1 MTWKNDK
8 VMIPRVSQSIV
19 SQLLANF
26 PAVALLGSRQ
36 VGKTTLA
43 LDLIENN
50 PNATY
55 LDLENPA
62 DKLKIASDP
71 ADYFAR
77 HAGELLVLD
86 EIHRLPELFPILRGV
101 IDRQRRKKGDNGQ
114 FLLLGTAS
122 MVLLKQSSESLAGR
136 LATLELTPLLAEEVS
151 AVGRSVDT
159 LWVRGGFPDSYLA
172 KDDVRSFRWRS
183 AFIQTYLE
191 RDIPA
196 LGPRIPAETLRR
208 FWTMLA
214 GAQGSILNHSVLAQS
229 LSISGQ
235 TITRYLDLLVDL
247 LLVRRLQPWSGN
259 VIKRLAKRPKVYVR
273 DSGIVHALLGLST
286 AEQILANMISGPSWE
301 GLAVENILA
310 AVPVGA
316 QSSYYRT
323 GAGAEIDLVLDFGSS
338 AVSSKTKDKPWAIE
352 IKRSSTPSVSKGFH
366 IGSADINAGRQL
378 IVHPGNG
385 TFSLGHGI
393 EAIGLLDLILE
404 LRKLS

>member
-1 MTWKNDK
+1 
-8 VMIPRVSQSIV
+8 
-19 SQLLANF
+19 
-26 PAVALLGSRQ
+26 
-36 VGKTTLA
+36 
-43 LDLIENN
+43 
-50 PNATY
+50 
-55 LDLENPA
+55 
-62 DKLKIASDP
+62 
-71 ADYFAR
+71 
-77 HAGELLVLD
+77 LVLD
-86 EIHRLPELFPILRGV
+86 EIQRLPELFPILRGV
-101 IDRQRRKKGDNGQ
+101 IDRHRRKSQAHGQ
-114 FLLLGTAS
+114 FLLLGSAS
-122 MVLLKQSSESLAGR
+122 MDLLKQSSESLAGR

-151 AVGRSVDT
+151 AVGQSVDT

-235 TITRYLDLLVDL
+235 TTTRYLDLLVDL

-259 VIKRLAKRPKVYVR
+259 VMKRLAKRPKVYVR
-273 DSGIVHALLGLST
+273 DSGIVHALLGIST
-286 AEQILANMISGPSWE
+286 AEQILGNMISGPSWE
-301 GLAVENILA
+301 GFAVENILA
-310 AVPVGA
+310 AVPVGT

-338 AVSSKTKDKPWAIE
+338 IVSSKTKDKPWALE
-352 IKRSSTPSVSKGFH
+352 MKRSSTPSVSKGFH
-366 IGSADINAGRQL
+366 TGSADIRAGRKL
-378 IVHPGNG
+378 VVHPGKG
-385 TFSLGHGI
+385 TFSLGQGI

>member
-1 MTWKNDK
+1 MAWKNNK
-8 VMIPRVSQSIV
+8 VMIPRVSQSMV

-62 DKLKIASDP
+62 DKFKIASDP

-101 IDRQRRKKGDNGQ
+101 IDRHRRKSQTKGQ
-114 FLLLGTAS
+114 FLLLGSAS
-122 MVLLKQSSESLAGR
+122 MDLLKQSSESLAGR
-136 LATLELTPLLAEEVS
+136 LAILELTPLLAEEVS

-172 KDDVRSFRWRS
+172 KDDTRSFRWRS

-259 VIKRLAKRPKVYVR
+259 VMKRLAKRPKVYVR
-273 DSGIVHALLGLST
+273 DSGIVHALLGIST
-286 AEQILANMISGPSWE
+286 AEQILGNMISGPSWE
-301 GLAVENILA
+301 GYILA

-323 GAGAEIDLVLDFGSS
+323 GAGAEIDLVLDFSSS
-338 AVSSKTKDKPWAIE
+338 AVPSKTRDKPWAIKL
-352 IKRSSTPSVSKGFH
+352 KRNSTPSVSRGFH
-366 IGSADINAGRQL
+366 TGSADINAGRKL
-378 IVHPGNG
+378 VVHPGKG
-385 TFSLGHGI
+385 TFSLGQGI

>member
-1 MTWKNDK
+1 MI
-8 VMIPRVSQSIV
+8 IPRVSQSAV
-19 SQLLANF
+19 SRLLASF

-43 LDLIENN
+43 LEMIENN

-62 DKLKIASDP
+62 DKLKIISDP
-71 ADYFAR
+71 ADYLAR

-86 EIHRLPELFPILRGV
+86 GIHRLPELFPILRGV
-101 IDRQRRKKGDNGQ
+101 IDRQRRRKEANGQ
-114 FLLLGTAS
+114 FLLLAS
-122 MVLLKQSSESLAGR
+122 SSMDLLKHSSESLAGR

-151 AVGRSVDT
+151 AVGQSVDT

-172 KDDVRSFRWRS
+172 KDDVRSSRWRA

-196 LGPRIPAETLRR
+196 LGPRVPAETLRR

-247 LLVRRLQPWSGN
+247 LLVRRLPPWSGN
-259 VIKRLAKRPKVYVR
+259 VMKRLAKRPKVYVR
-273 DSGIVHALLGLST
+273 DSGLVHALLGLST

-301 GLAVENILA
+301 GFAVENILA
-310 AVPVGA
+310 TVPVGT

-323 GAGAEIDLVLDFGSS
+323 GAGAEIDLVLDFSS
-338 AVSSKTKDKPWAIE
+338 SVVSSKTKDKPWAIE
-352 IKRSSTPSVSKGFH
+352 MKRSSTPSVSKGFH
-366 IGSADINAGRQL
+366 TGSADINAGRKL
-378 IVHPGNG
+378 AVHPGDG
-385 TFSLGHGI
+385 TFSLGQGI

>member
-1 MTWKNDK
+1 
-8 VMIPRVSQSIV
+8 
-19 SQLLANF
+19 
-26 PAVALLGSRQ
+26 
-36 VGKTTLA
+36 
-43 LDLIENN
+43 
-50 PNATY
+50 
-55 LDLENPA
+55 
-62 DKLKIASDP
+62 
-71 ADYFAR
+71 
-77 HAGELLVLD
+77 VLD

-101 IDRQRRKKGDNGQ
+101 IDWQRRKKQANGQ
-114 FLLLGTAS
+114 FLLLGSAS
-122 MVLLKQSSESLAGR
+122 MDLLKQSSESLAGR

-172 KDDVRSFRWRS
+172 EDDVRSFRWRS

-214 GAQGSILNHSVLAQS
+214 GAQGSILNQSLLAQS

-259 VIKRLAKRPKVYVR
+259 VMKRLAKRPKVYVR
-273 DSGIVHALLGLST
+273 DSGLVHALLGLST

-301 GLAVENILA
+301 GFAVENILA
-310 AVPVGA
+310 AVPVGTR
-316 QSSYYRT
+316 SSYYRT

-338 AVSSKTKDKPWAIE
+338 VVSSKTKDKPWAIE
-352 IKRSSTPSVSKGFH
+352 MKRSSTPSVSKGFH
-366 IGSADINAGRQL
+366 TGSADINAGRKL
-378 IVHPGNG
+378 VVHPGIG
-385 TFSLGHGI
+385 TFSLGQGI

-404 LRKLS
+404 LRKFS